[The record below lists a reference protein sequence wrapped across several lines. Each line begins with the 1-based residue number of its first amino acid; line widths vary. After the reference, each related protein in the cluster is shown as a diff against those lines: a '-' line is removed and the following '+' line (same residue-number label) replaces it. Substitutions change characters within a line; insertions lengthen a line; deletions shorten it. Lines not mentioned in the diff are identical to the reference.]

1 MPTNPPPS
9 FEDMLG
15 DAEGVELI
23 GPYHQIDVDKVG
35 PVQARKPMPNAIP
48 NLAQSA
54 RADVPD
60 STRTEHLNRFVR
72 NHLNLGEADRLL
84 EGMMCGDLPADT
96 FSLVAQ
102 AIAVWGTARPT

>member
-1 MPTNPPPS
+1 MATNPPPS

-15 DAEGVELI
+15 DAEGVELV
-23 GPYHQIDVDKVG
+23 GPYHRIEVDEVG
-35 PVQARKPMPNAIP
+35 EVQARKPMPNAIP

-72 NHLNLGEADRLL
+72 NHLNVGEADRLL
-84 EGMMCGDLPADT
+84 AAMMTGELPADT
-96 FSLVAQ
+96 FSRVAT